1 MGHTLLGSLHAAL
14 AGAVG
19 DVFIISTGLIV
30 LSLIAAMFLRTPRHA
45 SVGTHGPDEEGHRA
59 A

>member
-1 MGHTLLGSLHAAL
+1 MGHTLLGFLNAAL
-14 AGAVG
+14 AGAVS

-45 SVGTHGPDEEGHRA
+45 AVGVHGPDEEGHRA

>member
-1 MGHTLLGSLHAAL
+1 MGHTLLGFLNAAL
-14 AGAVG
+14 AGAVS

-45 SVGTHGPDEEGHRA
+45 AVGTHGPDEEGHRA